1 MDAGGVDASSW
12 AMNGEQE
19 EMGMRRQGWGLRG
32 GAMVA
37 ALGLVCGASMTAAQ
51 EGTPSATL
59 EVVGQ
64 VAHPGHIHSGDCGNL
79 GDVVFPLS
87 DAGIPASGEEDTGA
101 SPMAEAAGGG
111 SEMAIPAYVSITQLD
126 ASIEDILAAPHAINF
141 HESAENIE
149 NYIAC
154 GEIGGITYGD
164 NLQFGLR
171 ELNGSGYTGVG
182 LISSGG
188 DGGVNVLVY
197 LSPTN
202 R

>member
-1 MDAGGVDASSW
+1 MHK
-12 AMNGEQE
+12 QE
-19 EMGMRRQGWGLRG
+19 ETGMRRHDWGIRS
-32 GAMVA
+32 GALVA
-37 ALGLVCGASMTAAQ
+37 ALGLVFGASATMAQ
-51 EGTPSATL
+51 DATPAATL
-59 EVVGQ
+59 QVTGQ
-64 VAHPGHIHSGDCGNL
+64 VAHPGHIHAGDCANL

-87 DAGIPASGEEDTGA
+87 DAGVPATGNQDMGA
-101 SPMAEAAGGG
+101 TPMAAAGGAEAG

-141 HESAENIE
+141 HESADNIE

-154 GEIGGITYGD
+154 GEIGGVSYGD

-182 LISSGG
+182 LISSDA

-197 LSPTN
+197 LSPTG

>member
-1 MDAGGVDASSW
+1 MGK
-12 AMNGEQE
+12 QE
-19 EMGMRRQGWGLRG
+19 EMNMRRQGRG
-32 GAMVA
+32 TRSGAIVA
-37 ALGLVCGASMTAAQ
+37 AIGLVFGASVTAAQ
-51 EGTPSATL
+51 EATPSATL
-59 EVVGQ
+59 EVTGQ
-64 VAHPGHIHSGDCGNL
+64 VAHPGHIHAGDCASL

-87 DAGIPASGEEDTGA
+87 DAGVPATGDQDMGA
-101 SPMAEAAGGG
+101 TPMAAAGGAASG

-149 NYIAC
+149 SYIAC
-154 GEIGGITYGD
+154 GEIGGVSYGD

-182 LISSGG
+182 LISSNA

-197 LSPTN
+197 LSPTG